1 MAKQYISLKTIVD
14 KALRHP
20 LMTGI
25 SFEAIIDYCVDFM
38 RIVKCPNIFQEKYT
52 TFEIKDYRSTE
63 DLPEDFY
70 EVIQVKSSNVHM
82 RYSTD
87 SFHVALPY
95 DSKGALPEDYVEN
108 SNREGDFTYKIQGN
122 KIYTSFRD
130 GTIEMS
136 YMAMPI
142 DEEGYPMIPDNSKF
156 TRALEAYI
164 KKQWFTILFDLGK
177 LQPQILQNTQ
187 QEYAWAVG
195 ACESEFK
202 HLTLDKAESFY
213 NMWRSSLMGIK
224 QYSVGFNS
232 LGGTNKKHSTRPY
245 VKPVIL
251 REKLNEDGTTTT
263 VEVDKIYD

>member
-1 MAKQYISLKTIVD
+1 MAKQYISLKNIVD
-14 KALRHP
+14 KTLRHP
-20 LMTGI
+20 LMAGI

-52 TFEIKDYRSTE
+52 SFEIKDYRSVE

-87 SFHVALPY
+87 TFHVALPY
-95 DSKGALPEDYVEN
+95 DSKGKLPEDYVEDN
-108 SNREGDFTYKIQGN
+108 NRESDFTYKIQGN
-122 KIYTSFRD
+122 KIYTSFRE

-136 YMAMPI
+136 YMAMPM

-213 NMWRSSLMGIK
+213 NMWRSSLLSIK
-224 QYSVGFNS
+224 QHNTSFKS
-232 LGGTNKKHSTRPY
+232 LGGSNIKYSNKIY
-245 VKPVIL
+245 VKPVML
-251 REKLNEDGTTTT
+251 QTNEDGSTT
-263 VEVDKIYD
+263 VINKVQ